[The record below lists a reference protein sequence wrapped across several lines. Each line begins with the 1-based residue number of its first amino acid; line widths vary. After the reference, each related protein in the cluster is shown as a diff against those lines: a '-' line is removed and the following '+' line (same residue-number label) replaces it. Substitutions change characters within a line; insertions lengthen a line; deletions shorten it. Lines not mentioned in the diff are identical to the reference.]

1 MNWPWPLSLFR
12 KPAKSR
18 PASQRTGA
26 WGEDLAARLLQR
38 KGYRILG
45 RNVRFGSRCELD
57 LVARSPA
64 PETLVFIEVKTRR
77 SETFGRPMVAVN
89 RAKRRALG
97 RAAHRYL
104 RRLKVRPPRIR
115 FDVVEVIGLPAG
127 DPPVIRHIEN
137 AFSPGPGYRVP

>member
-1 MNWPWPLSLFR
+1 MNWPWPLTLLR
-12 KPAKSR
+12 KSAKR
-18 PASQRTGA
+18 QPASQRTGA
-26 WGEDLAARLLQR
+26 WGEALAARLLRR

-64 PETLVFIEVKTRR
+64 PETLVFVEVKTRR
-77 SETFGRPMVAVN
+77 SDTFGRPMVAVD

-104 RRLKVRPPRIR
+104 RHLKVRPSHIR
-115 FDVVEVIGLPAG
+115 FDVVEVIGLPTG

-137 AFSPGPGYRVP
+137 AFSPGPGYRV

>member
-77 SETFGRPMVAVN
+77 SEIFGRPMVAVN
-89 RAKRRALG
+89 RAKRRT
-97 RAAHRYL
+97 L
-104 RRLKVRPPRIR
+104 RRRR
-115 FDVVEVIGLPAG
+115 
-127 DPPVIRHIEN
+127 
-137 AFSPGPGYRVP
+137 